1 MLQNTCDVP
10 SVMGLGRSSDRSAWY
25 VPRYHEDLITPYT
38 STNRAFFVGL
48 LLTFLITRSLSPV
61 TCLIVQ
67 LLLSTAPARLRTGG
81 GTPWPL
87 HSERGAAPPSTRRLH
102 RMSRTIPPAGAWPS
116 PSARFSWA
124 GGWRGGSASQ
134 AQTRR
139 HRARASASLRR
150 SITACRCR
158 RARIG
163 SVMGVAGMGGWSG
176 LGEAH
181 AWVRCGSAAIAR
193 SRRGSWRP
201 TSRTLAQVTLP
212 HAAK

>member
-1 MLQNTCDVP
+1 MSSGVP
-10 SVMGLGRSSDRSAWY
+10 ARDSRARQ
-25 VPRYHEDLITPYT
+25 VPKDLITRYT

-48 LLTFLITRSLSPV
+48 LLTFLITRSLSSV

-124 GGWRGGSASQ
+124 GGWRGDSAPR

-139 HRARASASLRR
+139 HRAGASVSLRR
-150 SITACRCR
+150 LITACRCR
-158 RARIG
+158 RARVR
-163 SVMGVAGMGGWSG
+163 SVVGVAGMGGCSG

-181 AWVRCGSAAIAR
+181 AWLRRGSAAIAR
-193 SRRGSWRP
+193 SRREIWRP
-201 TSRTLAQVTLP
+201 ASRTLAQVTLP
-212 HAAK
+212 HATK

>member
-1 MLQNTCDVP
+1 VQEFFPSLGAALAGCHNDEARIGPTRGAVNTPHASTP
-10 SVMGLGRSSDRSAWY
+10 SQGKDADR
-25 VPRYHEDLITPYT
+25 
-38 STNRAFFVGL
+38 
-48 LLTFLITRSLSPV
+48 ITRSRSLV
-61 TCLIVQ
+61 ICVMVQ
-67 LLLSTAPARLRTGG
+67 VLLSTAPARVRTGG
-81 GTPWPL
+81 GTLWPL
-87 HSERGAAPPSTRRLH
+87 HSERGAAPPSTRRLPT
-102 RMSRTIPPAGAWPS
+102 MSRTIPPAGAWPS

-150 SITACRCR
+150 SLTACRCR